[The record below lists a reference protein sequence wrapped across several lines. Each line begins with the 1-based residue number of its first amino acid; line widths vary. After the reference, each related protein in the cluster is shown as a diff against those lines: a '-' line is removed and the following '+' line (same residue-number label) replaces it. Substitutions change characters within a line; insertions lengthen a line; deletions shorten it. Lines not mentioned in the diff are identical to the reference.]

1 MENAWYQTLRE
12 RWKPEHVRLLLIGES
27 PPDDRGDLSKR
38 RFFYAD
44 RLEQYDNLFRSV
56 IAALYD
62 EDKLSKGA
70 SKAPWL
76 ERLRA
81 DGVYLIDLA
90 STPINALAPPLR
102 RRARIDS
109 VNDCLRR
116 VRELSPDGIVICHK
130 PTFKLLAEPLQ
141 AASLPLL
148 HQVGIPFPLPNKRKE
163 FVEKIRPAVAN
174 LLNRP
179 DTA

>member
-1 MENAWYQTLRE
+1 MASEWYQKLRDQWE
-12 RWKPEHVRLLLIGES
+12 PEHVQLLLIGES
-27 PPDDRGDLSKR
+27 PPDDRGDVSRR

-44 RLEQYDNLFRSV
+44 RLERYDNLFRSV

-62 EDKLSKGA
+62 EDKLSTGS

-90 STPINALAPPLR
+90 VVPINRLTPPLR
-102 RRARIDS
+102 REARKAS
-109 VNDCLRR
+109 VIDCLGRI
-116 VRELSPDGIVICHK
+116 REPSPDGIVVCHM
-130 PTFKLLAEPLQ
+130 PTFKLLAGPLQ

-163 FVEKIRPAVAN
+163 FVEKVRPAVAH
-174 LLNRP
+174 LL
-179 DTA
+179 

>member
-1 MENAWYQTLRE
+1 MEDEWYQKLRDQ
-12 RWKPEHVRLLLIGES
+12 WKPERVRLLLIGES
-27 PPDDRGDLSKR
+27 PPDDRGDSSRR

-56 IAALYD
+56 IAALY
-62 EDKLSKGA
+62 EEGKLSKGE

-76 ERLRA
+76 ERLRS

-90 STPINALAPPLR
+90 SRPINALAPPAR
-102 RRARIDS
+102 RQARIAS
-109 VNDCLRR
+109 VDDCLRR
-116 VRELSPDGIVICHK
+116 IRQLSPKGVVVCHQ
-130 PTFKLLAEPLQ
+130 PSFELLAAPMQ

-163 FVEKIRPAVAN
+163 FVEKFRSAVAT
-174 LLNRP
+174 L
-179 DTA
+179 